1 VAYGLMPSETYWN
14 VASNG
19 GAELIPW
26 VDVQGALL
34 GSYNDLERLMG
45 DSFLEGGLARNGSLW
60 AQERSSV
67 HSLVNDWRSWE
78 GPPQIFR
85 FIGAQVNT
93 TAVGWNLP
101 VPTGTERLQFNPLS
115 SRTVP
120 GDIYESKYYRHF
132 IQPTFGPGDGTV
144 ARASATLGRFAF
156 GGARD
161 HSGVDESP
169 WIEEFETFACE
180 HLALIKDP
188 ACSSLSS
195 SNGLRT
201 RLQQILHEATKPQAE
216 PQTSTV
222 RTFAQAKSAASATEI
237 LYVVAN
243 DRIGVVVTDDQG
255 RQTGQVGADEVA
267 YDVPG
272 IGFSMTEL
280 SGALSLSRGET
291 YEISATALGEGPT
304 TVRAVRIRDDGTERR
319 TILYAD
325 AELSPGGQLA
335 FSVTPGT
342 TPTEAPL
349 DVDADGNGAFEESV
363 PPQATALSDGLAP
376 ALPTPSPSII
386 TEDFDTASALSRTV
400 TVDFPMVGDGSWR
413 WTATESSPWLELSSA
428 SGTTPDPVELTL
440 RAEGLSDGV
449 YETTLDLEV
458 ELDGLTTNYPI
469 EVKMGVNEEV
479 ALPVELAAFSGSLD
493 QDAVQ
498 LTWQT
503 ASETANAGF
512 HVERHGPNGGWS
524 RLGFVSGA
532 GTTTEAQ
539 TYRFRDADLPY
550 AADSLIYRLRQVDL
564 DGTSVVSDEVT
575 LARAAVDELQLLGTF
590 PNPARTRVTLR
601 YALPQQTET
610 GDATLQLFDVLGR
623 QVRQVLVPARAGR
636 HETQLDLS
644 RLASGVY
651 FLRLVAADEVR
662 TQRLTIVR

>member
-1 VAYGLMPSETYWN
+1 M
-14 VASNG
+14 
-19 GAELIPW
+19 
-26 VDVQGALL
+26 
-34 GSYNDLERLMG
+34 
-45 DSFLEGGLARNGSLW
+45 
-60 AQERSSV
+60 
-67 HSLVNDWRSWE
+67 
-78 GPPQIFR
+78 
-85 FIGAQVNT
+85 
-93 TAVGWNLP
+93 
-101 VPTGTERLQFNPLS
+101 
-115 SRTVP
+115 
-120 GDIYESKYYRHF
+120 
-132 IQPTFGPGDGTV
+132 
-144 ARASATLGRFAF
+144 
-156 GGARD
+156 
-161 HSGVDESP
+161 
-169 WIEEFETFACE
+169 
-180 HLALIKDP
+180 
-188 ACSSLSS
+188 
-195 SNGLRT
+195 
-201 RLQQILHEATKPQAE
+201 
-216 PQTSTV
+216 V
-222 RTFAQAKSAASATEI
+222 R
-237 LYVVAN
+237 
-243 DRIGVVVTDDQG
+243 
-255 RQTGQVGADEVA
+255 
-267 YDVPG
+267 
-272 IGFSMTEL
+272 
-280 SGALSLSRGET
+280 
-291 YEISATALGEGPT
+291 
-304 TVRAVRIRDDGTERR
+304 
-319 TILYAD
+319 
-325 AELSPGGQLA
+325 
-335 FSVTPGT
+335 
-342 TPTEAPL
+342 
-349 DVDADGNGAFEESV
+349 
-363 PPQATALSDGLAP
+363 
-376 ALPTPSPSII
+376 
-386 TEDFDTASALSRTV
+386 
-400 TVDFPMVGDGSWR
+400 DGSWR

-440 RAEGLSDGV
+440 RADGLSDGV

-458 ELDGLTTNYPI
+458 ELGGLTTNYPI

-512 HVERHGPNGGWS
+512 HVERHGPSGGWS

-601 YALPQQTET
+601 YALPQQAET